1 MLRLGAVHAATSA
14 PLRTSP
20 VKRGDWM
27 LRRVLGTPTPP
38 PPADAGSIPADEK
51 NFGGLS
57 LREKLAAHQRNATC
71 AGCHTRIDPL
81 GFPFERYDAIG
92 RLRNNYPDG
101 KPVDDSSVASD
112 KTPIAGIDG
121 LLAYLKKQEPQVL
134 KNLSHKLLGYALG
147 RTILASDQPL
157 VEKMVGLGSQ
167 ATFTE
172 LATEIVQ
179 SRQFRFRREMPET
192 SRAPATPPSNA
203 PVRAEGGQ

>member
-1 MLRLGAVHAATSA
+1 
-14 PLRTSP
+14 
-20 VKRGDWM
+20 
-27 LRRVLGTPTPP
+27 
-38 PPADAGSIPADEK
+38 
-51 NFGGLS
+51 
-57 LREKLAAHQRNATC
+57 
-71 AGCHTRIDPL
+71 
-81 GFPFERYDAIG
+81 
-92 RLRNNYPDG
+92 
-101 KPVDDSSVASD
+101 
-112 KTPIAGIDG
+112 
-121 LLAYLKKQEPQVL
+121 LKKQEPQVL